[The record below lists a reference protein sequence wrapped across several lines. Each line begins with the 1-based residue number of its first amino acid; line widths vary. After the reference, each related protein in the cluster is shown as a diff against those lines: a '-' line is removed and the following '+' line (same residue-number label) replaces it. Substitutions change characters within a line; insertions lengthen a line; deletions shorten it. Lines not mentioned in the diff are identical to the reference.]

1 MGQPR
6 DVDAMRQDCRM
17 DDIKCKKCDILFFL
31 EHPPLE
37 IFFAKR
43 SLLFVSKTEAVV
55 AGQPHP

>member
-1 MGQPR
+1 MQCAKI
-6 DVDAMRQDCRM
+6 VAWMTLSV
-17 DDIKCKKCDILFFL
+17 KNATFLFFL